1 MASAERSAASE
12 LCTLTAAELRAGYR
26 ARQFTPVEVVD
37 ALADRIERLN
47 PSLGAFTTLCL
58 DRARDEAARAD
69 LGRDDRPLAGVP
81 FAAKD
86 LFDSAGVRTTYGS
99 SIFSGHVPERDA
111 FALDAVRRA
120 GGILVGKTQ
129 THEFAW
135 GITSINES
143 VGSSH
148 NPWNTRR
155 IPGGSSGGSA
165 VALAARMVPLALGTD
180 TGGSIRIPSSFC
192 GVTGLKPTFG
202 RIDVRGL
209 WPLSPSLD
217 HAGPMART
225 PSDLALLL
233 GAMEGTEPLLAPRG
247 LGRVT
252 LVTCTDLHLTPATL
266 PVGRALGAAVDTLAR
281 LGARVEERPLPGAEH
296 VEETF
301 RVIQACEALHVHTD
315 RGLFPSR
322 VSEYGRDVRQR
333 LQAAP
338 RVPPSDYVHAT
349 DWRERLR
356 SAFGRLLH
364 DGALLITPVSA
375 VAPPTPDDTATLRS
389 TVMPYTMPQ
398 NLTGFPSVAVRAG
411 FDPHGL
417 PIGVQITAP
426 PWREADA
433 LRAARAL
440 FDATPDIQN
449 RRPDL

>member
-1 MASAERSAASE
+1 MSAELCALSA
-12 LCTLTAAELRAGYR
+12 TELRAGYR
-26 ARQFTPVEVVD
+26 AGDFTPVEVVD
-37 ALADRIERLN
+37 AIAARIERMN
-47 PSLGAFTTLCL
+47 AGLGAFTTLCL
-58 DRARDEAARAD
+58 DRAREEAQRAD
-69 LGRDDRPLAGVP
+69 VADDDRPLAGVP

-86 LFDSAGVRTTYGS
+86 LYDTAGVRTTYGS
-99 SIFSGHVPERDA
+99 AIFAGHVPDRDA
-111 FALDAVRRA
+111 AAVAAVKNA

-148 NPWNTRR
+148 NPWDPRR
-155 IPGGSSGGSA
+155 IPGGSSGGSG

-180 TGGSIRIPSSFC
+180 TGGSIRIPGAFC

-202 RIDVRGL
+202 RVDLGGV

-225 PSDLALLL
+225 PLDLALLL
-233 GAMEGTEPLLAPRG
+233 GAMEEHPALPVPRG
-247 LGRVT
+247 LGRQT
-252 LVTCTDLHLTPATL
+252 IVTCPELHLTPATL
-266 PVGRALGAAVDTLAR
+266 AVGRAMGAAVDKLKH
-281 LGARVEERPLPGAEH
+281 LGAQVEERSLPGAEH
-296 VEETF
+296 IEDTF

-315 RGLFPSR
+315 AGLFPSR
-322 VSEYGRDVRQR
+322 LGEYTSDVRSR

-338 RVPPSDYVHAT
+338 RVPPSDYVRAT
-349 DWRERLR
+349 ERREHLR
-356 SAFGRLLH
+356 ANLGRLLR

-417 PIGVQITAP
+417 PIGIQITAP

-440 FDATPDIQN
+440 YDATPEVQE
-449 RRPDL
+449 RWPD

>member
-1 MASAERSAASE
+1 VSE
-12 LCTLTAAELRAGYR
+12 LWELSAAELRAGYR
-26 ARQFTPVEVVD
+26 AREFSPVEVVD
-37 ALADRIERLN
+37 ALAARIERLN
-47 PSLGAFTTLCL
+47 PSLGAFTALCL
-58 DRARDEAARAD
+58 DRARAEAAAMD
-69 LGRDDRPLAGVP
+69 VASDDRPLAGVP

-99 SIFSGHVPERDA
+99 AIFAGQVPDRDA
-111 FALDAVRRA
+111 PALDAVRRGA
-120 GGILVGKTQ
+120 GGILMGKTQ

-143 VGSSH
+143 LGSSR
-148 NPWNTRR
+148 NPWDPRR

-180 TGGSIRIPSSFC
+180 TGGSIRIPASFC

-202 RIDVRGL
+202 RIDTRGL

-225 PSDLALLL
+225 PADLALLL
-233 GAMEGTEPLLAPRG
+233 GAMEDDEPLAVPRG

-252 LVTCTDLHLTPATL
+252 IVTCPDLHLSPATP
-266 PVGRALGAAVDTLAR
+266 PVERALRAAVDALER
-281 LGARVEERPLPGAEH
+281 LGARVEKRPLPGAEH
-296 VEETF
+296 IEETF
-301 RVIQACEALHVHTD
+301 RVIQTCEALHVHTD
-315 RGLFPSR
+315 AGLFPSR
-322 VSEYGRDVRQR
+322 LGEYGSDVRQR
-333 LQAAP
+333 LAAAP

-356 SAFGRLLH
+356 SAFGRLLG
-364 DGALLITPVSA
+364 DGALLITPLAA

-433 LRAARAL
+433 LRTARAL
-440 FDATPDIQN
+440 WEATPDVQD
-449 RRPDL
+449 RWPDL